1 MLSAHRSFTTT
12 SAPDMVYAYL
22 SDFTNAE
29 EWDPGTVECTRVDGD
44 GGVGTRYRNVSSFL
58 GRTTE
63 LEYVADELDAPTFV
77 HFAGHNAQF
86 DGHDRIRLEAS
97 GVGTRVTYDA
107 EFSFTGASKVAVPL
121 VALYLPVLATRTVAQ
136 LKQSLDRLGPAA

>member
-1 MLSAHRSFTTT
+1 MLSAHRSFVTS
-12 SAPDMVYAYL
+12 SAPDTVHAYL
-22 SDFTNAE
+22 ADFTHAE
-29 EWDPGTVECTRVDGD
+29 EWDPGTVECTRLDGD

-63 LEYVADELDAPTFV
+63 VQYVAEEITAPTFV

-86 DGHDRIRLEAS
+86 EGHDRIRLEA
-97 GVGTRVTYDA
+97 VGGGTQVTYDA
-107 EFSFTGASKVAVPL
+107 SFSFKGASKVAVPL
-121 VALYLPVLATRTVAQ
+121 VALYLPILANKTVAQ